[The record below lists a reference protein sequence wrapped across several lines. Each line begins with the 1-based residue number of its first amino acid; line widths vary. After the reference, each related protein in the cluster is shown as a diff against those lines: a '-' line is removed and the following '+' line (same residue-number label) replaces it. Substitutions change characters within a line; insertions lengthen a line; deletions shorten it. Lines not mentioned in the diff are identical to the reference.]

1 MDENAQERRRRTPL
15 DQASNAASRLVFF
28 IARPAIPGVISG
40 LGLPILVVFG
50 IIFLFVFLIVF
61 TGGGLGPGGLGP
73 GTTPSPT
80 PPPIAG
86 TPSPAPIAGLTI
98 QKSGPLGETNEF
110 SVNNGED
117 ISYTIKVTY
126 KVTYAGNQDVSIR
139 DDISPNTSLVSASGI
154 NRSEREGSKVKTVI
168 WPLKE
173 NVPKT
178 ATDTQKTYE
187 FTLIVRPNN
196 ENITVTNRA
205 YATISADVSCAGIY
219 LPDIEILKQHGETLQ
234 NFGDPLCTLKKDTN
248 KIAASLNN
256 LDPQNAAKW
265 FIILGCE
272 STYSPNA
279 FNPQSTGGTAW
290 GLMQMHKEGKGNG
303 PYDRGDIPWE
313 QQLSNGINYNKNVI
327 GGSFRYWGCAE
338 KNGFV
343 K

>member
-1 MDENAQERRRRTPL
+1 MDEGEKQRRRRTPL
-15 DQASNAASRLVFF
+15 DHASDAASRIVFF
-28 IARPAIPGVISG
+28 AAQRSIPSVISG
-40 LGLPILVVFG
+40 LGLPILIVFG
-50 IIFLFVFLIVF
+50 VIILLAFLIIIP
-61 TGGGLGPGGLGP
+61 GGGGVGTSPSGPE
-73 GTTPSPT
+73 TTPT

-86 TPSPAPIAGLTI
+86 APSPAPITGLTI
-98 QKSGPLGETNEF
+98 QKTGPRGETDAF
-110 SVNNGED
+110 SINNGED

-126 KVTYAGNQDVSIR
+126 TGNQDVSIR
-139 DDISPNTSLVSASGI
+139 DDISPHTSLVSANGI
-154 NRSEREGSKVKTVI
+154 NRSERERDKVKTVI

-219 LPDIEILKQHGETLQ
+219 LPDIEKLKQHGETLK

-248 KIAASLNN
+248 KIAASLND

-272 STYSPNA
+272 SSYSPNA
-279 FNPQSTGGTAW
+279 FNPQSTEGTAW
-290 GLMQMHKEGKGNG
+290 GLMQMHKEGKSNRL
-303 PYDRGDIPWE
+303 YDRGDVPWE
-313 QQLSNGINYNKNVI
+313 QQLSNGINYNKSVI
-327 GGSFRYWGCAE
+327 GGSFRYWSCAE